1 MLSAPAPWQ
10 SCHKGGAHHT
20 DEETEAQRHV
30 AKGPTLVPQ
39 RVSSTL
45 YILDLLL

>member
-1 MLSAPAPWQ
+1 MLSAPCSMAELR
-10 SCHKGGAHHT
+10 KGGAHHT

-45 YILDLLL
+45 CILDLLL